1 MKRPKRTDYPNGV
14 YGDASYNQQLN
25 KYCSYLENKL
35 KEQQKKHIVDMMKD
49 DEDLGLYDDTKS
61 QEWGFENFIE
71 TEEDA
76 KIFIDTLI
84 KAPEPNEKLKTA
96 FQNHNTVELFTITFW
111 QNKQIK
117 QQTISAPTFDTAYK
131 KFRSEKPFVKILRI
145 EE

>member
-1 MKRPKRTDYPNGV
+1 MKEEQKR
-14 YGDASYNQQLN
+14 
-25 KYCSYLENKL
+25 YLIE
-35 KEQQKKHIVDMMKD
+35 MMQE
-49 DEDLGLYDDTKS
+49 DEKLGLYDDTKS

-76 KIFIDTLI
+76 KIFVDALI

-96 FQNHNTVELFTITFW
+96 FQNYNAMELFTITFW

-117 QQTISAPTFDTAYK
+117 QQTISSPTFDVAYK
-131 KFRSEKPFVKILRI
+131 KFRSENPFVKILRI